1 MSYAINWNTAEQRIK
16 THKDFLLDTA
26 QKMDEERLK
35 FLLEAYEENKGE
47 SSFVLR
53 AKLLEKVLLN
63 KSIFLDENLIVGTI
77 SGSRAAVYPYPEWQV
92 NWIKDELDAVKM
104 SSLGEVKISD
114 ETKDILKRVY
124 KQWKGKT
131 TYDRSPLCRPAGKDC
146 CRDRRPQ
153 DEGRTARNRR
163 SLPLGARTSRPQL
176 PRSLAVL
183 LVHPLL
189 HPDRTVRLRPLY
201 GSYGPVPLPLLQEG
215 YRRRQPDQGTGLHYA
230 EVPVD
235 QAS

>member
-104 SSLGEVKISD
+104 SSLGEVKISE

-131 TYDRSPLCRPAGKDC
+131 TYDRSNKLYKDSYG
-146 CRDRRPQ
+146 DNP
-153 DEGRTARNRR
+153 E
-163 SLPLGARTSRPQL
+163 
-176 PRSLAVL
+176 L
-183 LVHPLL
+183 LVRCGWIYPVNDNSTGSGVANYPLVL
-189 HPDRTVRLRPLY
+189 NLSLIHI
-201 GSYGPVPLPLLQEG
+201 
-215 YRRRQPDQGTGLHYA
+215 
-230 EVPVD
+230 
-235 QAS
+235 